1 MGSSQSSLIP
11 GGGTEGYHI
20 LKVQENSP
28 GEAAGLEA
36 FFDFI
41 ITIGSTRL
49 DQDNEV
55 LKTVLSNNIGKEI
68 KLTVYSSK
76 TQSVRELNVIPSNDW
91 GGHGTLGVSIRFCSF
106 EGAYENVWHIL
117 EVHSNSPAEQAGLRA
132 FSDYIIG
139 SDSVLHESEDLFTLI
154 EAHEGRP
161 LKLYVYNTDD
171 DLCREVTIVPNSSWS
186 GEGSLG
192 CGIGYGYLHRI
203 PIRNA
208 LETNS
213 EKKRKTSNIPNPPV
227 IKPSVFPPQ
236 NQTQIITNEPPKDF
250 SNSFLLVNDVDKAK
264 LEKTITNVGGA
275 PLIQSN
281 SSVSSHST
289 IISTNHSLNQSQ
301 APPNNIDNS
310 FALTENRPV
319 SIYTQTTTFDS
330 LNVPLNFAS
339 GEFQPPTTVTCEI
352 PFYPVPTYPPMLN
365 SQIPMV
371 PQQLPTQST
380 FTNISNS
387 IPPTYTSISNSSA
400 NLQYISTYPTSISSN
415 PQHVPAYSTSIS
427 SYFSGSTSSI
437 NAGLQSN
444 AFETTTSSEFNSFK
458 NLNNSQNKEVIGGH
472 LPPQSVSV
480 TTPISIP
487 GMPPITVS
495 ATLPYSAVEGL
506 KIDPL
511 KSVTSS
517 NNSI

>member
-1 MGSSQSSLIP
+1 MFQ
-11 GGGTEGYHI
+11 
-20 LKVQENSP
+20 
-28 GEAAGLEA
+28 
-36 FFDFI
+36 
-41 ITIGSTRL
+41 
-49 DQDNEV
+49 
-55 LKTVLSNNIGKEI
+55 
-68 KLTVYSSK
+68 
-76 TQSVRELNVIPSNDW
+76 
-91 GGHGTLGVSIRFCSF
+91 
-106 EGAYENVWHIL
+106 
-117 EVHSNSPAEQAGLRA
+117 
-132 FSDYIIG
+132 
-139 SDSVLHESEDLFTLI
+139 
-154 EAHEGRP
+154 
-161 LKLYVYNTDD
+161 
-171 DLCREVTIVPNSSWS
+171 
-186 GEGSLG
+186 
-192 CGIGYGYLHRI
+192 
-203 PIRNA
+203 
-208 LETNS
+208 
-213 EKKRKTSNIPNPPV
+213 
-227 IKPSVFPPQ
+227 
-236 NQTQIITNEPPKDF
+236 
-250 SNSFLLVNDVDKAK
+250 LVNDVDKAK

-380 FTNISNS
+380 STNISNS

-458 NLNNSQNKEVIGGH
+458 NLNNSQNKEGKLFYV
-472 LPPQSVSV
+472 
-480 TTPISIP
+480 
-487 GMPPITVS
+487 
-495 ATLPYSAVEGL
+495 
-506 KIDPL
+506 
-511 KSVTSS
+511 
-517 NNSI
+517 